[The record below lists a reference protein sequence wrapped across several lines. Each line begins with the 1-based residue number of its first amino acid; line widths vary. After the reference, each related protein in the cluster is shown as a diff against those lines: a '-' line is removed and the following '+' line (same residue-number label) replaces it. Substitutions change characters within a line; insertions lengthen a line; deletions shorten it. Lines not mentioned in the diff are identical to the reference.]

1 MGLLGGVYATR
12 MAGLFVILPVFAIYA
27 ETLDRATPLL
37 AGVAVGVYGLTQAAL
52 QIPLG
57 WLSDRAGRRAAV
69 LLGLAVFAAGSLLAG
84 RAESIEQMI
93 IGRAVQGAG
102 AVSAVLTAWVADLSR
117 PEVRAR
123 AMGTVGLMIGA
134 AFLAALILGPLLAAL
149 VGAAGVFYLVAALAG
164 IAMLMVAL
172 LVPAAPARARGGPGS
187 WRAARAA
194 LADRRLLRL
203 ALGIGVAHLLLT
215 ANFMSLP
222 LALKNLAGLPVAEHS
237 LFYLLVLG
245 GSALFLFPILRM
257 ARRRAARWTWGM
269 MAALAGCELLLFAAR
284 HDAQLLGGA
293 LLLFFIAFN
302 FLEAQL
308 PARVS
313 LLCPDEL
320 RGVALGLFTTC
331 QFLGAF
337 LGGMAAGLFLQ
348 YGQDFG
354 LHLFLAGA
362 ALAGAWLLSRVELT
376 PERPGKPGVA
386 TNQK

>member
-1 MGLLGGVYATR
+1 M
-12 MAGLFVILPVFAIYA
+12 
-27 ETLDRATPLL
+27 
-37 AGVAVGVYGLTQAAL
+37 
-52 QIPLG
+52 
-57 WLSDRAGRRAAV
+57 

-149 VGAAGVFYLVAALAG
+149 VGAAGVFYLVAVLAG

-320 RGVALGLFTTC
+320 RGVALGPVHHLPVP
-331 QFLGAF
+331 GRVPRRH
-337 LGGMAAGLFLQ
+337 GGRAVPA
-348 YGQDFG
+348 
-354 LHLFLAGA
+354 
-362 ALAGAWLLSRVELT
+362 V
-376 PERPGKPGVA
+376 RPGLRPAPVPGRRGAGRGVVA
-386 TNQK
+386 V